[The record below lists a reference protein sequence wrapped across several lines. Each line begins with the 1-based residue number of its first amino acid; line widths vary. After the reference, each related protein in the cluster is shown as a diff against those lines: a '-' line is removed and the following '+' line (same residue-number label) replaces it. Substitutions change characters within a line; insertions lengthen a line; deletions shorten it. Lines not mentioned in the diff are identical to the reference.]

1 MEIAEDKNPYVFQVD
16 SEIVQNVYNTQD
28 NYLISYNE
36 ECTNKDTCAIY
47 FSSNDIYFPNTEDV
61 FKNKIIDKNFF
72 EWYGIRIKNVYKHI
86 LLRDV
91 HKQWYLS
98 GVNKEIN
105 SPESLLKFLI
115 NETKGYT
122 IVTVGS
128 SAGGFAAVLYG
139 SKLKAKKAIIFNAQF
154 EIKTLLDSSTSNI
167 DPFIFRYKNL
177 PVSKYYDIKP
187 FLNKSTDVF
196 YFYSLGSKWDAEQHE
211 HIKDV
216 QSIHVIPFSTNHH
229 GIPFLKSAL
238 NVVINLERNK
248 LKKFIKS
255 KNNPIIF
262 TIRMIGLV
270 KTFQGAKKQL
280 LHKYKKKENN

>member
-1 MEIAEDKNPYVFQVD
+1 MEIKENKHPYVFQVD

-47 FSSNDIYFPNTEDV
+47 FSSNDIYYPNTQEV
-61 FKNKIIDKNFF
+61 FQQRIIEKDFY
-72 EWYGIRIKNVYKHI
+72 EWYGTRITNAYKHI
-86 LLRDV
+86 LVRDV

-98 GVNKEIN
+98 GINKEIS
-105 SPESLLKFLI
+105 SPEKLLKFLK

-128 SAGGFAAVLYG
+128 SAGGFASVLYG
-139 SKLKAKKAIIFNAQF
+139 SMLKAKKAIVFNAQF
-154 EIKTLLDSSTSNI
+154 EIKTLLDSSNSST

-187 FLNKSTDVF
+187 FINKNTKVF

-238 NVVINLERNK
+238 NVVINLEGYK
-248 LKKFIKS
+248 LTKFIKS
-255 KNNPIIF
+255 KNNPIVF

-270 KTFQGAKKQL
+270 KTLQGAKKQL
-280 LHKYKKKENN
+280 LHKYKKRK